1 MVLLCSYQLLV
12 LMALM
17 QLLLTKSESASLS
30 TAGKAF
36 SCPVK
41 APVGVSKDDQE
52 YKSKPYVDGGL
63 SFIGGETIDYESSDC
78 DNSTSPIVDTST
90 GRRIVIG
97 RLAKMGEADAIRA
110 VEAVIYIIWF
120 VEIS

>member
-1 MVLLCSYQLLV
+1 
-12 LMALM
+12 M

-30 TAGKAF
+30 TTGKAF

-41 APVGVSKDDQE
+41 APVGITKDDQE

-63 SFIGGETIDYESSDC
+63 SFIGGETIDYETTDC
-78 DNSTSPIVDTST
+78 DNSTSPIVETST

-97 RLAKMGEADAIRA
+97 RLAKMGEAEAIRA
-110 VEAVIYIIWF
+110 VEAVNNIIGF
-120 VEIS
+120 GVKP